1 MNDDERMVE
10 ALRAALD
17 EQAALLEPGDRLD
30 EILATARPSRSAW
43 ATSWWLP
50 LAAAAAVVAVVT
62 GVWLGLPDG
71 SDPVPA
77 SSDLPLPTSSP
88 LTSPPAGPTTT
99 PSAGPTESGAPSPT
113 STASSPAPTEAGTPV
128 ALPVYYVATIGDDA
142 RMVRLYRE
150 WLTVPGVTRQADD
163 RLLARTAIELAM
175 AAAPPGT
182 DGYLRTWDGVELV
195 DVAVTDARITI
206 TLSGPGGTAFPED
219 TERVSVQQLVWTAQA
234 AVGRGTIPVRFVLA
248 DGSEAIFGTQPVD
261 RTYNRPASRDLYY
274 EDLAPIWVNSPTR
287 GQELDSGPVTVTGE
301 ASVYEATVSWQL
313 LRGGDVLDEG
323 FVTASDGGP
332 GRGTYEIDL
341 GTLSPGAYAIR
352 VYEESAEDG
361 EAWGE
366 TTMPFSV
373 R

>member
-10 ALRAALD
+10 ALRVALD

-62 GVWLGLPDG
+62 GVWLGLPNG
-71 SDPVPA
+71 SEPIPA

-88 LTSPPAGPTTT
+88 LTSPSAGPTTT

-113 STASSPAPTEAGTPV
+113 STASTPAPTEAGTPV
-128 ALPVYYVATIGDDA
+128 ALPVYYVATIDA
-142 RMVRLYRE
+142 RIARLYRE

>member
-10 ALRAALD
+10 ALRGALD

-88 LTSPPAGPTTT
+88 LTSPSAGPTTT
-99 PSAGPTESGAPSPT
+99 PSAGPTDSGAPSPT
-113 STASSPAPTEAGTPV
+113 STASTPAPTAGTPV

-142 RMVRLYRE
+142 RMARLYRE

-163 RLLARTAIELAM
+163 RLRARTAIELAM

-195 DVAVTDARITI
+195 DVAVTDSRITI

-261 RTYNRPASRDLYY
+261 RAYNRPASRDLYHY
-274 EDLAPIWVNSPTR
+274 DLAPIWVNSPTR
-287 GQELDSGPVTVTGE
+287 GQELGSGPVTVTGE
-301 ASVYEATVSWQL
+301 AQVYEATVSWQL
-313 LRGGDVLDEG
+313 LREGDVLDEG
-323 FVTASDGGP
+323 FVTASDGAAS
-332 GRGTYEIDL
+332 RGTYEIDL

-352 VYEESAEDG
+352 VYEPSAEDG
-361 EAWGE
+361 EKVSAE